1 MRWICFFLSLFLL
14 LAFPGF
20 GFSEKIKELR
30 LENGLTVLLLE
41 NRSNP
46 LISATIFVKV
56 GSKDEDKRING
67 ISHLLEHLVFNGTE
81 KRNQERIYEEQA
93 QLGVFEHASTGKD
106 ATIFTFLVPRE
117 KIDGALDL
125 LSDLLFHSVVPLEK
139 LAKEKKIVTEEI
151 KRTRA
156 MPGEEGARLL
166 DEAFFRDS
174 PYAL

>member
-1 MRWICFFLSLFLL
+1 MRWICFFISLSIL

-20 GFSEKIKELR
+20 GFSEKIKELT
-30 LENGLTVLLLE
+30 LDTGLAVVLLE
-41 NRSNP
+41 DHSNP
-46 LISATIFVKV
+46 LISATVFVKV
-56 GSKDEDKRING
+56 GSRHEDKRING
-67 ISHLLEHLVFNGTE
+67 VSHLLEHLVFNGTE
-81 KRNQERIYEEQA
+81 RRTQERIYEEQA

-156 MPGEEGARLL
+156 MPGGEGARLL
-166 DEAFFRDS
+166 D
-174 PYAL
+174 